1 MSPRGFYMGLK
12 SNTVYIIY
20 IRPLGGVEK
29 QFLQNCSRGSRA
41 PPHGQINPGI

>member
-1 MSPRGFYMGLK
+1 MGLK

-29 QFLQNCSRGSRA
+29 PFLHNCSRGSRA
-41 PPHGQINPGI
+41 LPHVQIDPGI